1 MLKQLMICLAL
12 SFMVLAA
19 QAQNQEKPKGDAQAA
34 APDNSMAAARK
45 AATEDPNYTIGPQDV
60 LDISVWKEPEL
71 TRSVPVRP
79 DGKISMPLL
88 NDVQAAGLSSA
99 PSPRLTH
106 QDSAKYRWTRL
117 CCGSQC
123 LLRSSP
129 VFCLALC
136 PRAALRGWIPTRRSK
151 KVRGRISGRPTP
163 AGNRGWVMPLLRWR
177 SL

>member
-88 NDVQAAGLSSA
+88 NDVQAAGLT
-99 PSPRLTH
+99 PS
-106 QDSAKYRWTRL
+106 Q
-117 CCGSQC
+117 
-123 LLRSSP
+123 
-129 VFCLALC
+129 LA
-136 PRAALRGWIPTRRSK
+136 AQIT
-151 KVRGRISGRPTP
+151 
-163 AGNRGWVMPLLRWR
+163 
-177 SL
+177 